1 MKKLIVFLFVIM
13 LFLFSIIAFYPSW
26 AFENRFFVWGVPVA
40 AVSLLF
46 VLGYC
51 VNSIECRDRIDGSE
65 EK

>member
-13 LFLFSIIAFYPSW
+13 LFLFSIIAFYPAW
-26 AFENRFFVWGVPVA
+26 AFENRFVVWGVPVC

-51 VNSIECRDRIDGSE
+51 VNSIECREKFDGDG